1 LIGQRFFVGPIRNW
15 YFLSLKKENKCNKI
29 LWVCF
34 QVNVPVFTLPMT
46 LVTLV
51 LINVTDER
59 GRLYRVE
66 DMSYPEKQ
74 SYQWHT
80 SMRVK
85 TTKVL
90 F

>member
-1 LIGQRFFVGPIRNW
+1 MTLAIWKNFSKILFIWKYALNLV
-15 YFLSLKKENKCNKI
+15 KKF

-85 TTKVL
+85 TTKV
-90 F
+90 

>member
-1 LIGQRFFVGPIRNW
+1 
-15 YFLSLKKENKCNKI
+15 
-29 LWVCF
+29 
-34 QVNVPVFTLPMT
+34 MT

-74 SYQWHT
+74 SYLWHT
-80 SMRVK
+80 SSRVK
-85 TTKVL
+85 TTKVVIYRTRARL
-90 F
+90 SRAYITF

>member
-1 LIGQRFFVGPIRNW
+1 M
-15 YFLSLKKENKCNKI
+15 EN
-29 LWVCF
+29 CF

-85 TTKVL
+85 TTKV
-90 F
+90 FF